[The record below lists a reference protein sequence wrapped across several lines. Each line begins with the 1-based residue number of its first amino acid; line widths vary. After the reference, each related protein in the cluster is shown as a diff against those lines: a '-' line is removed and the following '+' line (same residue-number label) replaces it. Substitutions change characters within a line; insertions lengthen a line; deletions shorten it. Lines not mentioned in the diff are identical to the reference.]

1 MIQIKLSIA
10 FVLAA
15 AAIAPVFAQP
25 ILGRG
30 HSNHVLSN
38 ASPSVRRE
46 YTDELEV
53 RREGHGGNGHG
64 HHGRGFRKSRH
75 QAIPDTNAG
84 AGPQDTQPEPP
95 QSRRE
100 YIDELE
106 VRHEGHGGNGH
117 GHHGRGFKKSR
128 HSRHE
133 ATDTNAGAGPQDTQP
148 EPPQSRREYVDEFEA
163 RGDSTGQP
171 ASQEKS
177 LLSEDSKLRKQHESL
192 VGQNSQLEKT
202 DKHLKLTDGNLFSK
216 KHSLVAKNEGLRN
229 TNQKLGA
236 KGQLLGKNDKT
247 LEMKGKALDRK
258 NGYLS
263 KKGDTIAK
271 QDKAKAPV
279 ARASTKKPIVAR
291 EYAEFDDMV
300 QRDFEDVEFEARDF
314 DDELY
319 LD

>member
-46 YTDELEV
+46 YIDELEV

-84 AGPQDTQPEPP
+84 AGPQDP
-95 QSRRE
+95 
-100 YIDELE
+100 
-106 VRHEGHGGNGH
+106 
-117 GHHGRGFKKSR
+117 
-128 HSRHE
+128 
-133 ATDTNAGAGPQDTQP
+133 QP

-163 RGDSTGQP
+163 RGDSTGQSQ
-171 ASQEKS
+171 SQEKS

-247 LEMKGKALDRK
+247 LEMKGKVLDRK